1 MIKQDYL
8 IRMIQEIITLVVN
21 AILNKK
27 RIQQKEWK
35 EYDAM
40 AEQILGL
47 SSKELLNIDIQELIE
62 KYKEETDR
70 TDKIELA
77 GINMLRLSEE
87 IEDNILLKF
96 RLRQDGLQLLKYVQK
111 EADAYSL
118 QREYLIKLLETNN

>member
-87 IEDNILLKF
+87 IKDNILLKF

>member
-1 MIKQDYL
+1 
-8 IRMIQEIITLVVN
+8 MIQEIITLVVN

-40 AEQILGL
+40 AEQVLGL

-87 IEDNILLKF
+87 IEDNILLKS

>member
-8 IRMIQEIITLVVN
+8 IRMIQVIITLVVN

-40 AEQILGL
+40 AEQVLGL
-47 SSKELLNIDIQELIE
+47 SSKELLNIDIQELIK

-87 IEDNILLKF
+87 IEDNILLKS

>member
-40 AEQILGL
+40 AEQVLGL

-87 IEDNILLKF
+87 IEDNILLKS

-111 EADAYSL
+111 EANAYSL

>member
-40 AEQILGL
+40 AEQVLGL

>member
-40 AEQILGL
+40 AEQVLGL
-47 SSKELLNIDIQELIE
+47 SSKELLNIDIQELIK

-87 IEDNILLKF
+87 IEDNILLKS

>member
-8 IRMIQEIITLVVN
+8 IRMIQEIIALIVN

-27 RIQQKEWK
+27 KIRQKEWK

-40 AEQILGL
+40 TEQVLGL

-87 IEDNILLKF
+87 IEDNILLKS

>member
-40 AEQILGL
+40 AEQVLGL

-87 IEDNILLKF
+87 IEDNILLKS

>member
-40 AEQILGL
+40 AEQVLGL

-87 IEDNILLKF
+87 IEDNILLKS

-111 EADAYSL
+111 ESDAYSL